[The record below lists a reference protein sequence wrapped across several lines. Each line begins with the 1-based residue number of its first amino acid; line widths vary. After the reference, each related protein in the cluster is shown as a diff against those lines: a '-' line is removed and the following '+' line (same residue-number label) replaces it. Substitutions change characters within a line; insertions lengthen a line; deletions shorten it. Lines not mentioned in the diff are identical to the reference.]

1 MRKMQ
6 STLLM
11 LAAAIAL
18 FGPTLALAKNV
29 KPASS
34 LLTPDNAAILLID
47 QQESLLSMVKS
58 HDQASVK
65 LNVVTLAH
73 AAKEWGMP
81 IVLST
86 VSAKQQGPMFPEV
99 TSMFP
104 NLQII
109 DRSTLN
115 SMEDQNFIKAVEKT
129 GRKKIIISGLFTEIC
144 VAFAALTAKEAGY
157 EVYVVTDA
165 SGGTSLESHT
175 VAMDRMLQNK
185 IVPMTTPVVIA
196 ELIRDWKSPYAKA
209 GMNVLKDFRAASEA
223 LKTSKK

>member
-115 SMEDQNFIKAVEKT
+115 SMEDKILSRRLKRRAEK
-129 GRKKIIISGLFTEIC
+129 K
-144 VAFAALTAKEAGY
+144 
-157 EVYVVTDA
+157 
-165 SGGTSLESHT
+165 
-175 VAMDRMLQNK
+175 
-185 IVPMTTPVVIA
+185 
-196 ELIRDWKSPYAKA
+196 
-209 GMNVLKDFRAASEA
+209 
-223 LKTSKK
+223 